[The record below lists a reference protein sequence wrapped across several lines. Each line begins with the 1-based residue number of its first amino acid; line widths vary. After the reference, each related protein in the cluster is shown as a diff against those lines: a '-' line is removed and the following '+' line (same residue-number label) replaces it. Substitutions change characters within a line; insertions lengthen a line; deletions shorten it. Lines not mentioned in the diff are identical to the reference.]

1 MKIAK
6 KFWAQSKVVCE
17 CCHLSTR
24 NMLHSS
30 LTTVY
35 EINSPSWVINNA
47 SYNDRFGVLN
57 FGFQDNYNKAYHINI
72 LQLEKFTTLL
82 ET

>member
-1 MKIAK
+1 M
-6 KFWAQSKVVCE
+6 
-17 CCHLSTR
+17 
-24 NMLHSS
+24 
-30 LTTVY
+30 Y

-57 FGFQDNYNKAYHINI
+57 FGFQDYYNKAYHINI